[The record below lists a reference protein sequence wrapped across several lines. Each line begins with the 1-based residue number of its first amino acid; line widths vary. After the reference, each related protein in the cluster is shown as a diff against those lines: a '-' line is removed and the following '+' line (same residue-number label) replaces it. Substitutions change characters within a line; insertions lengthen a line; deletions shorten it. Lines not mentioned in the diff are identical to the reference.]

1 MPLHD
6 WTDDRGF
13 DSLHLVW
20 QNQLL
25 EWVQPRLPPEYRAY
39 LGGVPSLSFDS
50 PNGRPDLGVRNWNSG
65 QVAPE
70 PEAALA
76 TMEPDLVSAAS
87 FELDPM
93 RAVHIDLHG
102 VLIAAI
108 EIISP
113 RNKDRP
119 SSRARYLG
127 RYLGYLRQ
135 AVHLMMI
142 DILPRPLGFSFADE
156 AAADLGQQMP
166 PTPTPFAV
174 SYRVSGPMPE
184 GTQLA
189 IWRRTLA
196 VGQPL
201 PVLPLPLNLRQEVPI
216 DLDHTY
222 REAARRLY
230 LD

>member
-25 EWVQPRLPPEYRAY
+25 QWVQPRLPPEYRAY
-39 LGGVPSLSFDS
+39 MGGVPSLSFDS
-50 PNGRPDLGVRNWNSG
+50 PNGRPDLGVRNWKPG
-65 QVAPE
+65 PVAPE
-70 PEAALA
+70 PETALA
-76 TMEPDLVSAAS
+76 TMEPDHESTAT

-135 AVHLMMI
+135 SVHLMVI

-156 AAADLGQQMP
+156 AATDLGQQLP
-166 PTPTPFAV
+166 PTPTPFAM

-184 GTQLA
+184 GTQIA
-189 IWRRTLA
+189 TWRRPLA

-201 PVLPLPLNLRQEVPI
+201 PTLPLPLNLRQEVLI
-216 DLDHTY
+216 DLEHTY
-222 REAARRLY
+222 REAARLVY
-230 LD
+230 LT